1 MYKLTA
7 EQAAVVKHTQGHAR
21 VSAVAGSGKT
31 STLVERV
38 AYLLDQGVLA
48 RRLLVVMYNRS
59 AREDFQQRLSRR
71 LPANLAATLD
81 VRTFHSFG
89 WRLCH
94 QWQRRGILASRQL
107 QTQTWQWEKIAKQ
120 CMHVLAGQVNKS
132 DLGDFNIEKAL
143 EDSHLQAFQSFCD
156 HVKSGLEDASQ
167 TFTTGKYQQEYLYF
181 IKGFD
186 VFEKLCAQQGV
197 MFFNDLLYRPL
208 QALIKNPQLAKA
220 LQGFVDYIIV
230 DEYQDVNPV
239 QEYLLEIVAGESAQ
253 LMVVG
258 DIDQCIYEWR
268 GARPDY
274 MLKHFET
281 RFHPVTDYQ
290 LSYSFRFGPQIAF
303 AANAC
308 IRHNQARLHNQL
320 SIAYPE
326 SQDTKIDTKVGISQL
341 IDMLDTWRSQ
351 ANNAPEIGILVRHWS
366 LSLTVQLVLLQMKI
380 PFKIGRQD
388 KFVFNLPSIQTLFS
402 YMYLAYQDKISSL
415 EQIPEEKREN
425 YFYAILSAPSLYLR
439 REQKKVLV
447 KALAQIK
454 DLKDLKK
461 TSIKEVLPTA
471 SVTMQKKIQERLN
484 ILHRL
489 LTPARLKSTARLVK
503 HLLKVLD
510 AHAQLEKQASQEEDA
525 LEAVRLLETFESY
538 IKQQDAPLDVWLAR
552 WHNQEDT
559 NQWQMHRASIE
570 ISSVHGAKGRE
581 WHTVILWGLQEG
593 DFPCI
598 LRHQILEARELEAE
612 RRLFYVAM
620 TRAKRH
626 LILFIP
632 NEKSDSSCV
641 SRFVKEACWQQAQ
654 VLKKEDIQTKTLN
667 QVAFLPAPWNQE
679 SRQVLQ
685 AYLDKFNQI
694 SLKEIAGNPIKK
706 PADHAEIIPQAFCTI
721 EQ

>member
-38 AYLLDQGVLA
+38 AYLLDQGVPA

-71 LPANLAATLD
+71 LPTSLAATLD

-94 QWQRRGILASRQL
+94 QWQKRGILTSRQL
-107 QTQTWQWEKIAKQ
+107 QTQAWQWEKIAKQ
-120 CMHVLAGQVNKS
+120 GMHVLAGQANKS

-156 HVKSGLEDASQ
+156 HVKSGLEDVHQ
-167 TFTTGKYQQEYLYF
+167 TFITGKYQQEYLYF
-181 IKGFD
+181 IQGFD
-186 VFEKLCAQQGV
+186 IFERLCAQQGV
-197 MFFNDLLYRPL
+197 MFFNDLLYRPA
-208 QALIKNPQLAKA
+208 QALMQNPQLAEE

-239 QEYLLEIVAGESAQ
+239 QEYLLENVAGKHAQ

-308 IRHNQARLHNQL
+308 IRHNQARLQNQL

-326 SQDTKIDTKVGISQL
+326 SQDTKIDIKVGIKQL
-341 IDMLDTWRSQ
+341 IDMLEIWRSQ
-351 ANNAPEIGILVRHWS
+351 ANQAPAIGILVRHWS

-388 KFVFNLPSIQTLFS
+388 KFVFNVPSIQTLFS
-402 YMYLAYQDKISSL
+402 YMYLAYQDKFASL
-415 EQIPEEKREN
+415 ADLAEERKEA
-425 YFYAILSAPSLYLR
+425 YFNAILSAPSLYLR
-439 REQKKVLV
+439 KEQKKALV
-447 KALAQIK
+447 KALANIEN
-454 DLKDLKK
+454 LRDLKK
-461 TSIKEVLPTA
+461 IAIKEILPATSSA
-471 SVTMQKKIQERLN
+471 MQKKIQERLN
-484 ILHRL
+484 ILHPL

-510 AHAQLEKQASQEEDA
+510 ARAQLEKQASQEEEA
-525 LEAVRLLETFESY
+525 LEAVRLLDTFESY
-538 IKQQDAPLDVWLAR
+538 IKQQDAPLDVWLTR
-552 WHNQEDT
+552 WHNQENAD
-559 NQWQMHRASIE
+559 QWQMQQANASIE

-598 LRHQILEARELEAE
+598 LPHQVLEARELEAE

-620 TRAKRH
+620 TRTKRH

-632 NEKSDSSCV
+632 NEGIDSPSV
-641 SRFVKEACWQQAQ
+641 SRFVKETCWQQAQ
-654 VLKKEDIQTKTLN
+654 ILKKEDIQTQESNKA
-667 QVAFLPAPWNQE
+667 AFLQAPWNQE
-679 SRQVLQ
+679 SQQVLQ
-685 AYLDKFNQI
+685 AYFDKLNQI
-694 SLKEIAGNPIKK
+694 SLNGVTGN
-706 PADHAEIIPQAFCTI
+706 
-721 EQ
+721 